1 MLGPATYV
9 TGPNLPSNGAGE
21 EIRTLDPH
29 LGKVEP
35 AKANRINN
43 KGMRGK
49 KKPLTLPL
57 TLSSGNPS
65 TDKAAELPADLTEVA
80 QSWAHLP
87 PEIKAAILTLARSA
101 RREGGK

>member
-1 MLGPATYV
+1 MDE
-9 TGPNLPSNGAGE
+9 SDCGAGE

-35 AKANRINN
+35 AKANRINA

-57 TLSSGNPS
+57 TLECQNPS
-65 TDKAAELPADLTEVA
+65 TDNPPKVASDLAKLTQA
-80 QSWAHLP
+80 WPCLP
-87 PEIKAAILTLARSA
+87 PEIKTAIRAIVA
-101 RREGGK
+101 PYIKEGDDE